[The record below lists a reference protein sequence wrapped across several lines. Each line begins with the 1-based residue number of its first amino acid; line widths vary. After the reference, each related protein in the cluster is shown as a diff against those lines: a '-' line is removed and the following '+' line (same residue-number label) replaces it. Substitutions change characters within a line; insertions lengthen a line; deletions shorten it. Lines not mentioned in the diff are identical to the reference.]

1 MVARNY
7 TMPGMKGEIDMI
19 GFDGAVLAFVEVKT
33 RVATDRDRPTTEEA
47 VNAEKR
53 GHPTRMAR
61 QFLRARRMDPASCR
75 FDVLAVETGTH
86 TAIRLHKGAFVP
98 GSNWVA

>member
-7 TMPGMKGEIDMI
+7 TMPGMKSEIDMI

-53 GHPTRMAR
+53 GAR
-61 QFLRARRMDPASCR
+61 QFLRARRMDSASCR